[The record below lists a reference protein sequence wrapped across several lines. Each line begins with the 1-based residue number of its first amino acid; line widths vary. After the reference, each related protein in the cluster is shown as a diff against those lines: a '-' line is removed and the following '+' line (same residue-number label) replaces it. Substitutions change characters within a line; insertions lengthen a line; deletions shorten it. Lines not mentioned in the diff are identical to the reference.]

1 MHSGTALRR
10 FRLTVAEIYFAG
22 VLSLIIILVS
32 GLFVGMVL
40 ALQGYETLQRFG
52 ASESLGV
59 LVALSL
65 VRELGPVVAGL
76 LFASRA
82 GSAITAEI
90 GLMKATEQISAM
102 EMMAVDPIARV
113 VAPRF
118 WGGVISMPLLA
129 ALFSAA
135 GIFGGY
141 LVGVQLIGVDAGAFW
156 SQMQAAV
163 DLRNDILNGVIK
175 SVVFGVAVTWI
186 AVFEGYDARAD
197 RRRRVARHHAHRG
210 HLVARHP
217 GARFRPDG
225 ADVHR
230 RQQLMN
236 RSMIDLWVGIFVAV
250 GFAGAAVP
258 RAQGRQPRH
267 LLHRPDLPGAR
278 QVRQHR
284 RPQGARP
291 GEERGRGGRPRR
303 RHPLRQRK
311 LRGDRRR

>member
-1 MHSGTALRR
+1 MSFAQIVSHTRGRLERLGNAVSSHVWRLGFASRFLFYMVMHSGTALRR

-22 VLSLIIILVS
+22 VLSLIIIMVS

-118 WGGVISMPLLA
+118 WGGVISMPMLA
-129 ALFSAA
+129 ALFSAL

-186 AVFEGYDARAD
+186 AVFEGYDAVPTAEGVSRATTRTVVTSSLAILALD
-197 RRRRVARHHAHRG
+197 FVLTA
-210 HLVARHP
+210 
-217 GARFRPDG
+217 
-225 ADVHR
+225 
-230 RQQLMN
+230 LM
-236 RSMIDLWVGIFVAV
+236 FT
-250 GFAGAAVP
+250 
-258 RAQGRQPRH
+258 
-267 LLHRPDLPGAR
+267 
-278 QVRQHR
+278 
-284 RPQGARP
+284 
-291 GEERGRGGRPRR
+291 GGNSA
-303 RHPLRQRK
+303 
-311 LRGDRRR
+311 

>member
-1 MHSGTALRR
+1 MNALASALARLGAAVTAGIWRLGYARRFFGYLLLHSGTAFGR
-10 FRLTVAEIYFAG
+10 FRLTMREIYFAG

-40 ALQGYETLQRFG
+40 GLQGYETLQRYG
-52 ASESLGV
+52 SSEALGV

-90 GLMKATEQISAM
+90 GLMKATEQLSAM

-113 VAPRF
+113 VGPRF

-129 ALFSAA
+129 ALFSAI

-141 LVGVQLIGVDAGAFW
+141 LVTVPLIGVDAGAFW

-163 DLRNDILNGVIK
+163 DVRNDIFNGVIK

-186 AVFEGYDARAD
+186 SVFEGYDAPPTAEGVSRATTRTVVTSSLAILALD
-197 RRRRVARHHAHRG
+197 FVLTALMFRG
-210 HLVARHP
+210 A
-217 GARFRPDG
+217 
-225 ADVHR
+225 
-230 RQQLMN
+230 
-236 RSMIDLWVGIFVAV
+236 
-250 GFAGAAVP
+250 
-258 RAQGRQPRH
+258 
-267 LLHRPDLPGAR
+267 
-278 QVRQHR
+278 
-284 RPQGARP
+284 
-291 GEERGRGGRPRR
+291 
-303 RHPLRQRK
+303 
-311 LRGDRRR
+311 